1 MMQDEQPADEKLLQA
16 YLMRRDEA
24 AFGRLVQRHLGL
36 VFGTAFRLLGE
47 RTSAEEVAQNVF
59 ITLARKAASI
69 RPDGGLAGW
78 LHRAAVLEAQLRQRT
93 DLRRRNREDLAARLA
108 ATMPPQDP
116 ADSLLLDT
124 LDQALLELPEKDRR
138 VLLLR
143 YLESRSLR
151 EVGNAMGIGED
162 AAQKRTRRATEA
174 LAGIL
179 HRHGFTT
186 TTAAMVARTLE
197 AAVVLSAPVPSASAI
212 TATALASAS
221 SVAAVAMLAGKFM
234 ALSKTQTATLC
245 IILAAA
251 PVGYQ
256 WQLADRTRDEL
267 LSARIQASNS
277 AVALTEAQVQAASAQ
292 RRANASLAALAS
304 ARSELRIAVD
314 QLKNVQTTTD
324 ASLYLWSESSP
335 FVRIPKA
342 IASHLDLGSVI
353 RIPGADD
360 QSIERRLDAVSADG
374 ELSEALEESLGII
387 PTEARSIRDA
397 FSYLSQTLRQK
408 AASHAYLT
416 NQPPAEFRTYGGM
429 AFTLV
434 TPALS
439 SGADAIQE
447 AFRARLDGILGQERS
462 AVLWQQAQPVFA
474 QEFNSFG
481 ATERIQTVV
490 IHAPDNMAFWD
501 THREADGTLG
511 NRGWSNSAGI
521 LNLDILP
528 EQLRPLVADWIAR
541 HPASTPSPS
550 PTSTL
555 MPRP

>member
-1 MMQDEQPADEKLLQA
+1 MQDEQPADEKLFQA

-24 AFGRLVQRHLGL
+24 AFGHLVQRHLGL

-59 ITLARKAASI
+59 ITLARKAALI

-108 ATMPPQDP
+108 TTMPTQDP
-116 ADSLLLDT
+116 ADSLPLDT

-151 EVGNAMGIGED
+151 EVGKAMGIGED

-174 LAGIL
+174 LSEIL
-179 HRHGFTT
+179 HRHGATT
-186 TTAAMVARTLE
+186 ITAAMAARTLE
-197 AAVVLSAPVPSASAI
+197 AAAVLSAPVPPASAI
-212 TATALASAS
+212 TAAALASAP
-221 SVAAVAMLAGKFM
+221 SVAAVGMLVAKIM

-245 IILAAA
+245 ILLAAA

-267 LSARIQASNS
+267 LSARIQASNA
-277 AVALTEAQVQAASAQ
+277 AVALTEAQARAAYAQ
-292 RRANASLAALAS
+292 RRANASLAAVTS

-314 QLKNVQTTTD
+314 QLKNVQTKTD

-342 IASHLDLGSVI
+342 MASHIDLGSVI
-353 RIPGADD
+353 RLPVADD
-360 QSIERRLDAVSADG
+360 RSIRRSLDAVSANGD
-374 ELSEALEESLGII
+374 LSEAMEEALGII
-387 PTEARSIRDA
+387 PTESTSIHDA
-397 FSYLSQTLRQK
+397 FSSLSQTLLQK
-408 AASHAYLT
+408 ATSHAYLT
-416 NQPPAEFRTYGGM
+416 NQPPAEFRTYGGV
-429 AFTLV
+429 ASFTLV
-434 TPALS
+434 TPALP
-439 SGADAIQE
+439 SGADAFQE
-447 AFRARLDGILGQERS
+447 AFRTRLDGILGQERS
-462 AVLWQQAQPVFA
+462 AVLWQQTQPVFA
-474 QEFNSFG
+474 KEFNSFG

-490 IHAPDNMAFWD
+490 IHAPDNMQFWD
-501 THREADGTLG
+501 ANRDADG
-511 NRGWSNSAGI
+511 NFSAWSNFGGNLS
-521 LNLDILP
+521 LDIFP
-528 EQLRPLVADWIAR
+528 ARLRPLVADWIAR
-541 HPASTPSPS
+541 HPASTPSS
-550 PTSTL
+550 SATSTPI
-555 MPRP
+555 PRP

>member
-1 MMQDEQPADEKLLQA
+1 MIQDEPPADEKLLQA

-24 AFGRLVQRHLGL
+24 AFGHLVQRHLGL

-78 LHRAAVLEAQLRQRT
+78 LHRAAVLEARLRQRT

-108 ATMPPQDP
+108 TTMPIQDP
-116 ADSLLLDT
+116 ADSLPLDT

-143 YLESRSLR
+143 YLEGRSLR
-151 EVGNAMGIGED
+151 EVGKAMGIGED

-174 LAGIL
+174 LSEIL
-179 HRHGFTT
+179 HRHGATT
-186 TTAAMVARTLE
+186 ITAAMAARTLE
-197 AAVVLSAPVPSASAI
+197 AAAVLSAPVPPASAI
-212 TATALASAS
+212 TAAALASAP
-221 SVAAVAMLAGKFM
+221 SVAAVGMLVAKIM

-245 IILAAA
+245 ILLAAA

-267 LSARIQASNS
+267 LSARIQASNA
-277 AVALTEAQVQAASAQ
+277 AVALTEAQARAASAQ
-292 RRANASLAALAS
+292 RRANASLAAVTS

-314 QLKNVQTTTD
+314 QLKNMQTKTD

-342 IASHLDLGSVI
+342 MASHIDLGSVI
-353 RIPGADD
+353 RLPVADNR
-360 QSIERRLDAVSADG
+360 SIKQRLDAVSADG

-387 PTEARSIRDA
+387 PTESTSIHDA
-397 FSYLSQTLRQK
+397 FSSLSQTLLQK
-408 AASHAYLT
+408 ATSHAYLT
-416 NQPPAEFRTYGGM
+416 NQPPAEFRTYGGV

-434 TPALS
+434 TPALP
-439 SGADAIQE
+439 SGADSFQE
-447 AFRARLDGILGQERS
+447 AFRTQLDGILGHERS
-462 AVLWQQAQPVFA
+462 AVLWQKAQPVFA
-474 QEFNSFG
+474 KEFNSFG
-481 ATERIQTVV
+481 ATERIQTVA
-490 IHAPDNMAFWD
+490 IHAPDNMQFWD
-501 THREADGTLG
+501 ANREADG
-511 NRGWSNSAGI
+511 NFSAWSNFGGKLS
-521 LNLDILP
+521 LDIFP
-528 EQLRPLVADWIAR
+528 ERLRPLVADWIAR
-541 HPASTPSPS
+541 HPASTPSSS
-550 PTSTL
+550 PNSTP